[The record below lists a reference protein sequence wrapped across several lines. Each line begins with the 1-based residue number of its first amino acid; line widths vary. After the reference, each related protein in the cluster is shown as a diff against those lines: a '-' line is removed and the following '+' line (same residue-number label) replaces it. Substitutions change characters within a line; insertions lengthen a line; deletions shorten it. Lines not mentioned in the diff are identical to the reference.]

1 MGRGLPAAPRP
12 VAALFDLDGTLVDTM
27 PAFADLAADVLS
39 ARRGADRAWARAR
52 YLETSGIPFV
62 HQLEL
67 ISPGAPDNAAASAE
81 FEARKLAVCRAT
93 RMDARTVVALEAL
106 RGLGLVL
113 VVSSNTGQAVV
124 DEFAESESFRF
135 DLVLGFDPAAGLGKG
150 APHVERTLAR
160 FGIARGDLV
169 LVGDSLMD
177 AELAARCGVAFVG
190 RVGTFRAEDF
200 RRRDPDA
207 ITVEH
212 IDELVPLFADG
223 GTDPRSS
230 GDEPPSA

>member
-1 MGRGLPAAPRP
+1 MRAGFPAAARP
-12 VAALFDLDGTLVDTM
+12 AAALFDLDGTLVDTM

-39 ARRGADRAWARAR
+39 VRRGVDRVWARTR

-67 ISPGAPDNAAASAE
+67 ICPGDPDNPAASAE
-81 FEARKLAVCRAT
+81 FEARKLAVCRST
-93 RMDARTVVALEAL
+93 RMDRRTVAALEEL
-106 RGLGLVL
+106 RALGLVL

-160 FGIARGDLV
+160 FGIARRDLV

-177 AELAARCGVAFVG
+177 AELATRCGVAFVG
-190 RVGTFRAEDF
+190 RLGTFREEDF
-200 RRRDPDA
+200 RRRDPA
-207 ITVEH
+207 AVTVRH
-212 IDELVPLFADG
+212 IDELVPLFAG
-223 GTDPRSS
+223 RRTRSP
-230 GDEPPSA
+230 GSA